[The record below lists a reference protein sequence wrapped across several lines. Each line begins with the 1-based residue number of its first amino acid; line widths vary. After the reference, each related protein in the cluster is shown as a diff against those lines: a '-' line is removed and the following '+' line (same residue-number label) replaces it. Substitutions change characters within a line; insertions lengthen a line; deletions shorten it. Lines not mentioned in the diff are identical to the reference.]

1 MIWLTEKE
9 RLALTVLGGLA
20 LIGLGINLWLQRR
33 SPITVEPGP
42 TPPYAQWDA
51 MIQEAKQVDVNHA
64 TAQELERLPEIG
76 PSLAQR
82 IVEYRQ
88 THGPFRKPEDLRG
101 VPGIGPKTYEALKD
115 YVTVR

>member
-1 MIWLTEKE
+1 
-9 RLALTVLGGLA
+9 
-20 LIGLGINLWLQRR
+20 
-33 SPITVEPGP
+33 
-42 TPPYAQWDA
+42 

-82 IVEYRQ
+82 IVEYRSAY
-88 THGPFRKPEDLRG
+88 GPFRTSEELQR